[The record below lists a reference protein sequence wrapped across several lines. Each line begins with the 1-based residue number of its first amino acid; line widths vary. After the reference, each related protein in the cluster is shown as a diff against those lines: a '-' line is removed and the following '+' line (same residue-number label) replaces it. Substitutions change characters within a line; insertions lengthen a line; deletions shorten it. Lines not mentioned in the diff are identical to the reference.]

1 MYPFVHLNTL
11 ENAINKRKLRLC
23 IGALG
28 LFSKLQEKE
37 LLESGLR
44 ANKSAL
50 ERHHLFPKAW
60 LMRNGVTE
68 QRNYNQIAN
77 FALVKWNDNIV
88 ISYKEPKVYLPIYAK
103 RFDDNELEK
112 MRFWHALPENW
123 QEMNYRDFLPERR
136 KLISKVVEE
145 AYKKL

>member
-88 ISYKEPKVYLPIYAK
+88 ISYK
-103 RFDDNELEK
+103 
-112 MRFWHALPENW
+112 
-123 QEMNYRDFLPERR
+123 
-136 KLISKVVEE
+136 
-145 AYKKL
+145 

>member
-1 MYPFVHLNTL
+1 MYWGTWFIFQIASERTFG
-11 ENAINKRKLRLC
+11 I
-23 IGALG
+23 
-28 LFSKLQEKE
+28 
-37 LLESGLR
+37 SGLR
-44 ANKSAL
+44 ASKSGL

-60 LMRNGVTE
+60 LMSNGVTE

>member
-1 MYPFVHLNTL
+1 MGTWF
-11 ENAINKRKLRLC
+11 I
-23 IGALG
+23 
-28 LFSKLQEKE
+28 LQIASERTFGIF
-37 LLESGLR
+37 GLR
-44 ANKSAL
+44 AGKSGL
-50 ERHHLFPKAW
+50 ESHHLFPKAW
-60 LMRNGVTE
+60 LMSNGVTE

>member
-1 MYPFVHLNTL
+1 M
-11 ENAINKRKLRLC
+11 
-23 IGALG
+23 
-28 LFSKLQEKE
+28 
-37 LLESGLR
+37 LESGLR

-77 FALVKWNDNIV
+77 FASVKRNDNIV

>member
-1 MYPFVHLNTL
+1 MYWGTWFIFQIASERTFG
-11 ENAINKRKLRLC
+11 I
-23 IGALG
+23 
-28 LFSKLQEKE
+28 F
-37 LLESGLR
+37 GLR
-44 ANKSAL
+44 ASKSGL

-77 FALVKWNDNIV
+77 FALVKWNNNIV

-123 QEMNYRDFLPERR
+123 QEMNFKVFLLERR
-136 KLISKVVEE
+136 RLIAEVVKSAYQKL
-145 AYKKL
+145 

>member
-1 MYPFVHLNTL
+1 MYWGTWFIFQIASERTF
-11 ENAINKRKLRLC
+11 EI
-23 IGALG
+23 
-28 LFSKLQEKE
+28 F
-37 LLESGLR
+37 GLR
-44 ANKSAL
+44 ASKSEL

-88 ISYKEPKVYLPIYAK
+88 ISYKEPKVYLPIYTK
-103 RFDDNELEK
+103 RFDDNELKK

-123 QEMNYRDFLPERR
+123 QEMYYRDFLSERR
-136 KLISKVVEE
+136 KLISKAVEE